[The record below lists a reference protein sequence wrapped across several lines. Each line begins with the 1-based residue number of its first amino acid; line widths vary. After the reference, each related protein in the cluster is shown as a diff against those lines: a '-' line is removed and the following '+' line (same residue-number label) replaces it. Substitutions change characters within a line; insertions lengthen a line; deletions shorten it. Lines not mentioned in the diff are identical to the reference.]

1 MSGSKLS
8 FSLDR
13 VKQQL
18 HHLNQLPQSMPRD
31 PQVHVTV
38 NGHAWSDVQGQL
50 KDAIRALPPEF
61 DLVKNFFSG
70 FVKAEP
76 QEPKIVYNASRLK
89 LEQARVLL
97 EIEFDPEKKDYLWD
111 LKEEVVTQ
119 ESGDSSWE
127 INAIREIKSS
137 RYYKNGDE
145 ALIRSIIDILIC
157 GRLEHLK
164 DTGANKHLYVTAEVD
179 IQTRARDPKAV
190 DPSSSN
196 NVIIKG
202 RADWAIGY
210 AVSKTSLSS
219 KFIIMEAKRDGESS
233 KGIPQLMCYLAG
245 VQDARVAESKTNQ
258 QVFGVL
264 TDSREFR
271 FAFLNERRQMFLSVP
286 LLWVSDAP
294 RIVAFLDHI
303 LQKAIESSPHTTPSK
318 FKNAQ
323 LLNYTRHLRKSFE
336 YGNDEDLDDLSE
348 LKPVVNVDD
357 DSVMH
362 LVDDDAI
369 VCITVDTQD
378 EDYME
383 V

>member
-1 MSGSKLS
+1 
-8 FSLDR
+8 
-13 VKQQL
+13 
-18 HHLNQLPQSMPRD
+18 MPRD
-31 PQVHVTV
+31 PGVQVTV
-38 NGHAWSDVQGQL
+38 NGRAWNDIQGQL
-50 KDAIRALPPEF
+50 KDAIHALPPEF
-61 DLVKNFFSG
+61 DLVKDFFSSL
-70 FVKAEP
+70 VKAEP
-76 QEPKIVYNASRLK
+76 QEPETVYNASRLG

-97 EIEFDPEKKDYLWD
+97 GIEFDPEKKDYLWD
-111 LKEEVVTQ
+111 LKEGVITQ

-127 INAIREIKSS
+127 INAIKEIKSS

-157 GRLEHLK
+157 GRLEHLE

-179 IQTRARDPKAV
+179 IQARARDPKAL
-190 DPSSSN
+190 DPSGSS
-196 NVIIKG
+196 NVIIRG

-210 AVSKTSLSS
+210 AISKTSLSS
-219 KFIIMEAKRDGESS
+219 KFIILEAKREGESS

-245 VQDARVAESKTNQ
+245 VQDARAAESKTNQ

-286 LLWVSDAP
+286 LLWVSHAS

-303 LQKAIESSPHTTPSK
+303 LRKAIESSPHTTPSK
-318 FKNAQ
+318 YKNAQ
-323 LLNYTRHLRKSFE
+323 LLNYTRHLHSSFK
-336 YGNDEDLDDLSE
+336 YGDGSNLDNLPE
-348 LKPVVNVDD
+348 WKTVVNVDN

-369 VCITVDTQD
+369 VCITVNTQD